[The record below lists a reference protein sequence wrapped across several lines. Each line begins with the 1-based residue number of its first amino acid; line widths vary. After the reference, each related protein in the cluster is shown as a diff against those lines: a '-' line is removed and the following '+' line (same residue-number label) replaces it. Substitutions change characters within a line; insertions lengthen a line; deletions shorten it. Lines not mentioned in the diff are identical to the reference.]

1 MKRKIWNFCEVAMNN
16 YIKKRT
22 RGTSAKAIFIMIIV
36 SILPMLSFGQEKP
49 QSQPPDVEIFMK
61 NGIYQ
66 WSENNPYMKKL
77 VNTRFW
83 EDLQRSGQFI
93 GLLTMGTQLEKQ
105 TGLHLDTNFIHE
117 LLNTPVEI
125 SLWDAFEKDKTPRFV
140 AVLDVEPQDQWLIKL
155 AEVYAQ
161 GIKKSTVIEQNNLK
175 FLKTVWLDNTLFHL
189 MLKNQ
194 LVVANDLDLFLQ
206 IMGTASKDGTIHSF
220 RDSVFYRKF
229 HDPQEGN
236 FKCRIDLTAY
246 LKNLKDVLD
255 KDSMQ
260 LAINMDLDK
269 SVNFYSL
276 FLTAEP
282 VLLAP
287 ELCALDDSK
296 VFIPREPALAAAG
309 LYIPYYYLGM
319 IKRSDYFKEIN
330 GTLNLDIEKEI
341 IPLFSERFFFYVM
354 DFQDAANPNILNGV
368 VGLYLNKCTPE
379 QVEKIVSLVQA
390 LMAKPDETMDVEN
403 EDEKN
408 GVEIYRFPEAD
419 RPAFCVINNCVLVG
433 TGYDALKQSLAVY
446 HKNSPSL
453 SDGKGYQT
461 LAKEYSTKG
470 YCQILAD
477 PARIFKSLS
486 SHFQFVGSS
495 AWNFTAAD
503 VKLKVLPVFD
513 IFSQIPAFGIFW
525 EFNNE
530 SLTGKVRFVQ

>member
-1 MKRKIWNFCEVAMNN
+1 MREDFKKSMKCKLVFLMVMA
-16 YIKKRT
+16 
-22 RGTSAKAIFIMIIV
+22 FVLIIPGL
-36 SILPMLSFGQEKP
+36 SIAQDETNS
-49 QSQPPDVEIFMK
+49 QSQPPDIEIFMK

-66 WSENNPYMKKL
+66 WTENNPYMKKL

-105 TGLHLDTNFIHE
+105 TGLHLDANYIRE
-117 LLNTPVEI
+117 LLDAPVEI

-161 GIKKSTVIEQNNLK
+161 GIKKSTVIERNNLK
-175 FLKTVWLDNTLFHL
+175 ILKTEWLDNTLYHL
-189 MLKNQ
+189 MLKKQ
-194 LVVANDLDLFLQ
+194 LVVANNLDVFLQ
-206 IMGTASKDGTIHSF
+206 VMGLASKDGTIHSF
-220 RDSVFYRKF
+220 RDSDFFRNF
-229 HDPQEGN
+229 HSSQDGN
-236 FKCRIDLTAY
+236 LKCRIDLTAY
-246 LKNLKDVLD
+246 LKNFKSVLD

-269 SVNFYSL
+269 TVNFYSL

-287 ELCALDDSK
+287 ELCALDNSK
-296 VFIPREPALAAAG
+296 EFIPREPALATAG
-309 LYIPYYYLGM
+309 LYVPHYYLGM
-319 IKRSDYFKEIN
+319 IKRSDYFQELN

-341 IPLFSERFFFYVM
+341 IPLFSERFFFYLM

-368 VGLYLNKCTPE
+368 VGFYLNKCTPE
-379 QVEKIVSLVQA
+379 QVEKIVALVQA
-390 LMAKPDETMDVEN
+390 LMAKSDETMDVEN
-403 EDEKN
+403 EEEKG
-408 GVEIYRFPEAD
+408 GVDIYRFPEDD
-419 RPAFCVINNCVLVG
+419 RPAFCVVKNCLLVG
-433 TGYDALKQSLAVY
+433 TGYDALKQSLAVF
-446 HKNSPSL
+446 HKKSPSL
-453 SDGKGYQT
+453 SDGKGYKT

-477 PARIFKSLS
+477 PARIFKSLGN
-486 SHFQFVGSS
+486 HFQFAAGSTREFS
-495 AWNFTAAD
+495 AAD

-530 SLTGKVRFVQ
+530 SLTGKVRFVDNAGR